1 MSRSAVPTMLTRV
14 NLGCLLVLSWTLA
27 VAGEPVRVGIL
38 APGVGLPTGTAQTV
52 TRALHDVGYR
62 HGENIVLEYR
72 YAEGKPER
80 LPELAKE
87 LAALP
92 VRVIV
97 AVGVEAVVASKRA
110 TSSIPIVIATGEG
123 DFVAMGLIA
132 SWDRPGGNVT
142 GMNLP
147 RGEAARKRVELFK
160 QAIGSLSRLAV
171 LVYSPNPASPQ
182 LLHEVEATAKER
194 MIHVL
199 PINVSKPEDL
209 DAGFKEAQQ
218 SGAQAIMTL
227 QAPFFFQQRQKLA
240 ELAAQSKLPL
250 AGGEREFA
258 EAGAVLQVSLD
269 IPGCAA
275 GAAVFVDR
283 ILKGA
288 KASELPVERCRKMEV
303 VFNLKASRALGL
315 TIDPALTREARVI
328 E

>member
-1 MSRSAVPTMLTRV
+1 M
-14 NLGCLLVLSWTLA
+14 
-27 VAGEPVRVGIL
+27 
-38 APGVGLPTGTAQTV
+38 
-52 TRALHDVGYR
+52 GYR
-62 HGENIVLEYR
+62 HGENNIVLEYR
-72 YAEGKPER
+72 YAEGKRER

-87 LAALP
+87 LVALP
-92 VRVIV
+92 VHVIV
-97 AVGVEAVVASKRA
+97 AASVEAAVASKRA
-110 TSSIPIVIATGEG
+110 TSSIPIVIAPVEG

-171 LVYSPNPASPQ
+171 LVYAPNLASPQ

-209 DAGFKEAQQ
+209 DAAFKEAQQ

-227 QAPFFFQQRQKLA
+227 QASFFFQQRQKLA

-250 AGGEREFA
+250 AGGEPEFA
-258 EAGAVLQVSLD
+258 EAGAVLQVNVD

-303 VFNLKASRALGL
+303 VFNLKAARALGL